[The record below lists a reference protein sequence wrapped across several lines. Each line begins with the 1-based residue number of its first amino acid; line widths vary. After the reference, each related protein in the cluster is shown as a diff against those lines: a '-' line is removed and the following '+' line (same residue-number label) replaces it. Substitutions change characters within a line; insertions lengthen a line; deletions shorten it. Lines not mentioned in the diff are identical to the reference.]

1 MGTKQE
7 KIIVCAIEVFS
18 RYGVR
23 RTTMGDIA
31 ENAGVSRQTLY
42 ASYANKEE
50 VLRAAVTHLTNGTK
64 VEIQAAFEKTSSM
77 SDKLD
82 AYLQLAVMHYYQML
96 CQMPDAADLVSGFR
110 EIGAEELAFAERSKQ
125 DMLEVQ
131 FRPFEDQLGA
141 HGLTPRAMAELFQT
155 SSSNFKYNADDAEHL
170 SRLLGSLKQTTLV
183 MLGEA

>member
-1 MGTKQE
+1 
-7 KIIVCAIEVFS
+7 
-18 RYGVR
+18 
-23 RTTMGDIA
+23 MGDIA

-50 VLRAAVTHLTNGTK
+50 VLRAAVTHLTSGTRT
-64 VEIQAAFEKTSSM
+64 EIQAAWEKAPAI

-110 EIGAEELAFAERSKQ
+110 EIGAEELALADQSKQ
-125 DMLEVQ
+125 DMLELQ
-131 FRPFEDQLGA
+131 FRPFEEKLAA
-141 HGLTPRAMAELFQT
+141 HGMTPRTMAELFQT
-155 SSSNFKYNADDAEHL
+155 ASSNFKYNADDAEHL

-183 MLGEA
+183 MLGEV